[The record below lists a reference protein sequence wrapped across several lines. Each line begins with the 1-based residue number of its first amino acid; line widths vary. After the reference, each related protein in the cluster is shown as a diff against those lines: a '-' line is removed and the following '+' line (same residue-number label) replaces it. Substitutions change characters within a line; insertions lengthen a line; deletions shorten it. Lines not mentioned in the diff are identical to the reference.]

1 MQLRAVLSV
10 AKFNVSQNARLLRE
24 LIVLPKLDLLT

>member
-10 AKFNVSQNARLLRE
+10 ANFFSQNARLLRE